1 MAPNTNISWARDI
14 RRQVY
19 ELVSILVLLG
29 VAVAGY
35 DYWTHYSVERIRHQ
49 INDYHLI
56 ANSHYLRAMEE
67 LRNLQTHHGL
77 KQQVQP
83 QAHSQSQSH
92 TAEAEQGLILGD
104 ARHSALHYLADE
116 SIRNGLDLEDSYR
129 NSRFSRLANKLNRQ
143 NLELSEVYTA
153 YEMQAGSDAELIDVS
168 ARLLVTLEQLVR
180 LHTIT
185 RKAELEQL
193 HEKEH
198 LQGNIFYVL
207 IMLLL
212 VVAIFVA
219 RRGFVS
225 IDRIIAEQVSA
236 EKKIKHQAHFD
247 SLTGLP
253 NRFLALDR
261 LSQMIKEA
269 RRSNEK
275 VAVLFIDLDHFK
287 KINDTLGHASGDR
300 LLVEAA
306 LRISDS
312 VRAGDTVGRLG
323 GDEFIVLIG
332 GITNASEVM
341 AIAENLTRRISEV
354 FVIDG
359 KELLIT
365 GSIGISLFPDD
376 SHDKN
381 ELISKADSA
390 MYHSKDSGRNTY
402 SYFTESM
409 NRHVSKQLAI
419 EEQILNALERNEFE
433 VVYQQKVDLELN
445 RIVGCEALLRWHN
458 EALGTISPA
467 EFIPVA
473 EQTGLIVPIG
483 EFVLNEAL
491 DKTREWQQIVPDLNI
506 AVNVSPRQFRDPDM
520 INKISR
526 ALHEYDIKSSDLE
539 LEITEGV
546 LMSEYIHIDEA
557 LDELAR
563 LGVVIAMDDFGT
575 GYSSLSYL
583 RQYPFGVI
591 KIDRSFI
598 QDIVRNSMSLKL
610 NHAAIAMA
618 HALNIRVVAEGVE
631 TETQFR
637 ILHGMQCDVAQGY
650 YFGKPVP
657 AAQFTELLRAQRRDE
672 SAGAVIDLT
681 ERPEYTRRTPHSE
694 N

>member
-1 MAPNTNISWARDI
+1 METGANNAWARDI

-19 ELVSILVLLG
+19 ELVSILVVLVV
-29 VAVAGY
+29 VAAGY
-35 DYWTHYSVERIRHQ
+35 EYWTHLSVEITSRRV
-49 INDYHLI
+49 NDYHLLT
-56 ANSHYLRAMEE
+56 NSHYLRAMEE

-77 KQQVQP
+77 RQQP
-83 QAHSQSQSH
+83 ADKSHS
-92 TAEAEQGLILGD
+92 TDRNNDLILGD
-104 ARHSALHYLADE
+104 VRHSVLHYLADE
-116 SIRNGLDLEDSYR
+116 SIRSGLVLERSYQKA
-129 NSRFSRLANKLNRQ
+129 RFTGLANKLEQQ
-143 NLELSEVYTA
+143 NLELSESYTA
-153 YEMQAGSDAELIDVS
+153 YEMQAGSDSELIDVTS
-168 ARLLVTLEQLVR
+168 RLLVTLEQMVR
-180 LHTIT
+180 LHSIT
-185 RKAELEQL
+185 RKSELQRL
-193 HEKEH
+193 HDREH
-198 LQGNIFYVL
+198 LQDNIFYVL
-207 IMLLL
+207 ILLLLL
-212 VVAIFVA
+212 VAILVA
-219 RRGFVS
+219 RRSFVS
-225 IDRIIAEQVSA
+225 IDHIIGEQISAEQ
-236 EKKIKHQAHFD
+236 KIKHQAHYD
-247 SLTGLP
+247 GLTGLP

-269 RRSNEK
+269 ERSNEK
-275 VAVLFIDLDHFK
+275 VAVLFIDLDRFK

-332 GITNASEVM
+332 GITNANEVM
-341 AIAENLTRRISEV
+341 AVAENLIRRIGEV

-376 SHDKN
+376 SRDKN

-390 MYHSKDSGRNTY
+390 MYHSKDSGRNTF
-402 SYFTESM
+402 SYFTDSM
-409 NRHVSKQLAI
+409 NRNVTRQLAI
-419 EEQILNALERNEFE
+419 EEQILNALDRGEFE

-445 RIVGCEALLRWHN
+445 RIIGCEALLRWHN
-458 EALGTISPA
+458 EALGSISPA

-491 DKTREWQQIVPDLNI
+491 GRTREWQRIEPDLNI
-506 AVNVSPRQFRDPDM
+506 AVNVSPRQFRDPDL

-526 ALHEYDIKSSDLE
+526 ALHEYGIKSSDLE

-546 LMSEYIHIDEA
+546 LMSEYVHIDEA
-557 LDELAR
+557 LNELAR

-657 AAQFTELLRAQRRDE
+657 AAQFTELLHSQRKTE
-672 SAGAVIDLT
+672 SAGSVIDLT
-681 ERPEYTRRTPHSE
+681 ERPEYTRRSPGSE

>member
-1 MAPNTNISWARDI
+1 MASNMNNSWARDI

-19 ELVSILVLLG
+19 ELVSILVLLV
-29 VAVAGY
+29 VAAAGY
-35 DYWTHYSVERIRHQ
+35 DYWTHYSIERIRHQ
-49 INDYHLI
+49 INDYHLVT
-56 ANSHYLRAMEE
+56 NSHYLRAMEE

-77 KQQVQP
+77 KQQAHP
-83 QAHSQSQSH
+83 QTHS
-92 TAEAEQGLILGD
+92 ANNAQGLILGD

-116 SIRNGLDLEDSYR
+116 SIRSGLDLEYSYQ
-129 NSRFSRLANKLNRQ
+129 NARFTGLVNKLNQQ
-143 NLELSEVYTA
+143 NLELSETYTA
-153 YEMQAGSDAELIDVS
+153 YEMQAASDADLIIVS
-168 ARLLVTLEQLVR
+168 GRLLVTLEQLVR
-180 LHTIT
+180 LHSIT
-185 RKAELEQL
+185 RKSELERL
-193 HEKEH
+193 HDKEH

-207 IMLLL
+207 ILLLL
-212 VVAIFVA
+212 VVAIVVA

-225 IDRIIAEQVSA
+225 IDRIIAEQISA

-261 LSQMIKEA
+261 LSQMIKDSK
-269 RRSNEK
+269 RSNEK
-275 VAVLFIDLDHFK
+275 IAVLFIDLDHFK
-287 KINDTLGHASGDR
+287 KINDTLGHASGDK

-306 LRISDS
+306 LRINDS

-323 GDEFIVLIG
+323 GDEFIVIIG
-332 GITNASEVM
+332 GITNAKEVM
-341 AIAENLTRRISEV
+341 AVAENLIRRVSEV

-365 GSIGISLFPDD
+365 GSIGISIFPDD
-376 SHDKN
+376 SRDKN
-381 ELISKADSA
+381 ELVSKADSA

-419 EEQILNALERNEFE
+419 EEQILNALEREEFE

-445 RIVGCEALLRWHN
+445 RIIGCEALLRWHN
-458 EALGTISPA
+458 ETLGNISPA

-491 DKTREWQQIVPDLNI
+491 DRTREWQQIVPDLHI
-506 AVNVSPRQFRDPDM
+506 AVNVSPRQFRDPEL

-526 ALHEYDIKSSDLE
+526 ALHEYGIKSSDLE

-557 LDELAR
+557 LNELAR

-598 QDIVRNSMSLKL
+598 QDIVSNSMSLKL

-637 ILHGMQCDVAQGY
+637 ILHGMQCDTAQGY

-657 AAQFTELLRAQRRDE
+657 AAQFTELLRSQRQTE
-672 SAGAVIDLT
+672 SGGSVIDLT
-681 ERPEYTRRTPHSE
+681 ERSEYTRRAPRSK